1 MGIFTRR
8 AKPAPARA
16 RSARTNA
23 NLTAAAVRLD
33 RGDNDVLRRLQQGWQ
48 SRAFVYY
55 DTIPEIWYASQF
67 YGRWLSMLEIYVGK
81 VDRDTGE
88 IERVDD
94 DDVQGY
100 VERIQDPGGGR
111 SNLLGQYGR
120 LMFVTGETFLCVT
133 EDFETGEEKWEFL
146 STDELRPQGDGSF
159 TRYRAPSLN
168 AQEIRMVP
176 DGEWIPLGD
185 ECVAYRFWRKHPRY
199 SALADAPMRGV
210 LDLCEE
216 LLILTQAVRARAL
229 SRLAAGVLVI
239 PDQVSF
245 PNDQAEGE
253 EDPEEDEFMA
263 ELLEHFEAPVANP
276 GSASAAVPFILR
288 VDGQWA
294 DKVKLVDMQDPTKFY
309 PETGLRV
316 ECIHRIA
323 MGLDLPP
330 EILLGTADANHWT
343 AWNIDEQTWKAH
355 LQPIAQTLVDDLTAA
370 YLKPAMRQDGYA
382 DWADYVVAYDAKAII
397 NHPDRAKDAKDLH
410 AALAISDEALREA
423 TGFDETAAITDPAEL
438 NRRLGTSLRDSSV
451 AIFGVP
457 TIKTGGLEPAAG
469 EIVQGGGG
477 QQALPPGGGASEP
490 QARPG
495 ETGGTGAPQDAQP
508 APRTAAIVVSPEE
521 LRVAVRLSVTRC
533 RELAG
538 SRIVSRAQHVDEARA
553 LIRDVPKH
561 MVASAL
567 GESRTRSLVP
577 GKTTRALV
585 AGGTETLASTLIDW
599 GVEVDV
605 VSRTCQAIERHAAR
619 TLYTAQPGIPPE
631 LET

>member
-16 RSARTNA
+16 RTARSTG
-23 NLTAAAVRLD
+23 NLTAAAARLD

-55 DTIPEIWYASQF
+55 DTIPEIWYACQF
-67 YGRWLSMLEIYVGK
+67 YGRALAMLEIYVGK
-81 VDRDTGE
+81 VDRDSGE

-94 DDVQGY
+94 DEVQGY

-111 SNLLGQYGR
+111 ANLLAQYGR
-120 LMFVTGETFLCVT
+120 LIFIAGETFLCVT

-159 TRYRAPSLN
+159 TRYKAPSLN

-176 DGEWIPLGD
+176 EGEWEPLGD

-245 PNDQAEGE
+245 PNPQAEGE

-263 ELLEHFEAPVANP
+263 EILEHFEAPVANP

-309 PETGLRV
+309 PETGLRI

-330 EILLGTADANHWT
+330 EILLGTAEANHWT
-343 AWNIDEQTWKAH
+343 AWNIDEQTWKAN
-355 LQPIAQTLVDDLTAA
+355 LQPVAQTLVDDLTAA
-370 YLKPAMRQDGYA
+370 YLKPAMRADGYA
-382 DWADYVVAYDAKAII
+382 DWADYVVAYDASAII

-423 TGFDETAAITDPAEL
+423 TGFDETDAITDPAEM
-438 NRRLGTSLRDSSV
+438 NRRLGTALRDGSI
-451 AIFGVP
+451 AIYGIPGRV
-457 TIKTGGLEPAAG
+457 TNVEPAAG
-469 EIVQGGGG
+469 ELDAPAGDQA
-477 QQALPPGGGASEP
+477 ALPSGSPVSTPAESS
-490 QARPG
+490 
-495 ETGGTGAPQDAQP
+495 GTGAPQGGEP
-508 APRTAAIVVSPEE
+508 EPRTASAITITPDQ
-521 LRVAVRLSVTRC
+521 LLGAVRLSVTRC

-538 SRIVSRAQHVDEARA
+538 ARIISRAQHVEEARE
-553 LIRDVPKH
+553 ITRGVPKH

-567 GESRTRSLVP
+567 GEIRTRTLVP
-577 GKTTRALV
+577 GKSPRSLV
-585 AGGTETLASTLIDW
+585 AGGTEALAASLIEW
-599 GVEVDV
+599 GLDPGVA
-605 VSRTCQAIERHAAR
+605 SRTCQGIEQHAAR
-619 TLYTAQPGIPPE
+619 TLYLAKPGLPPE
-631 LET
+631 LEP